1 MSQIIQLNNINT
13 GNHLAIKITPIM
25 DYEFNTRYLKAYATN
40 NGLDENIVWE
50 DITNALL
57 NKEDYY
63 FKNKTKTSDN
73 GAISMKVEL
82 DYSDNIEINVG
93 NSNSFSFNNIEVMF
107 DNNCIYS
114 LKELIKNKSFILSSV
129 SGSEE
134 CEIDLNCTNEV
145 VENG

>member
-1 MSQIIQLNNINT
+1 MSQNIQLNNINT

-50 DITNALL
+50 DITNVLL

-63 FKNKTKTSDN
+63 FKNKTKTRDN

-129 SGSEE
+129 CGSEE

-145 VENG
+145 VVNG